1 MLVEHCRRLVGGN
14 ERFVYAYYPGV
25 DTVAHEFG
33 LHDDYYLAELAFADE
48 LVGRL
53 LDALPS
59 HATLVVTADHGQVHV
74 GDSWI
79 PLHPLREM
87 YRFAAG
93 EGRFRYLYAQ
103 QGRGVPSCSKPRA
116 TSSDTRP
123 GCSRATSSST
133 RAGSVRARSS
143 TRSGGGSAT

>member
-1 MLVEHCRRLVGGN
+1 MLVEHCRRLVGHD

-33 LHDDYYLAELAFADE
+33 LHDEYYLAELAFADE

-53 LDALPS
+53 LDALPG

-87 YRFAAG
+87 FKYCAG
-93 EGRFRYLYAQ
+93 RDGSGTSTRTRA
-103 QGRGVPSCSKPRA
+103 RRPSCSKRRV
-116 TSSDTRP
+116 TSSGTRR
-123 GCSRATSSST
+123 GCSRATSCST
-133 RAGSVRARSS
+133 RAGSARAR
-143 TRSGGGSAT
+143 

>member
-1 MLVEHCRRLVGGN
+1 MLVEHCRRLVGHD

-33 LHDDYYLAELAFADE
+33 LHDEYYLAELAFADE

-53 LDALPS
+53 LDVLPS

-74 GDSWI
+74 GDNWI

-87 YRFAAG
+87 FKYCAG
-93 EGRFRYLYAQ
+93 EGRFRYLYANK
-103 QGRGVPSCSKPRA
+103 GAAAELLEARA
-116 TSSDTRP
+116 TSSGTRR
-123 GCSRATSSST
+123 GSSRATSCST
-133 RAGSVRARSS
+133 RAGSARARSS
-143 TRSGGGSAT
+143 PRSGGGSAT